1 MIETTEAAERAS
13 IATEDSSQHLLSGTD
28 AENQSLSSFPENED
42 FVTLFN
48 QSYSEFNPVI
58 GSIVKAKIIDF
69 DKETVTLE
77 TLLKSEAFVP
87 KSEFVGEN
95 EDFGLQIGDEVEVAI
110 EAYDDGFGETRL
122 SRQRARLIEGWRD
135 LQAAFD
141 EGRIVRGRI
150 CERVKGGL
158 TVEIN
163 SIRAFLPGSLV
174 DVRTL
179 SDTSMLEGTEQDFLI
194 VKIDKQRNNV
204 VVSRRAVLDKERSGE
219 RSKLL
224 EGLVE
229 GAIMKGSVKN
239 LTDYGAFIDLGGIDG
254 LLHITDMS
262 WKRIRHPSEVVS
274 IDQQVE
280 VQVLKFDRKEMR
292 VSLGMRQIQEN
303 PWSEALK
310 RFEKGK
316 IYRAKVTNIAD
327 YGCFA
332 ELEPGIEGL
341 VHISE
346 MDWTNRNVHPNKV
359 VSVGHEIDVMLL
371 DVNHQQ
377 HRISL
382 GIKQCTPNPWE
393 EFNSQHKKGDILK
406 GAVKS
411 VTDFGIFVGVG
422 ENIDGLVYLSDID
435 WDLPGEQAIHKYKK
449 GMEVEAMLL
458 GVDVKRERIS
468 LGIKQT
474 SADPF
479 MNYVAT
485 HDKGDI
491 VKCKVTEV
499 EPRHVTVELAE
510 NLYAVIKASELSQE
524 MVNDATQVVKPEAE
538 LEAKITSIDKKSRKI
553 ILSVRA
559 RELQQDKESMEQ
571 VNSSANAKVATI
583 GDLIK
588 EHMGDG

>member
-1 MIETTEAAERAS
+1 MTEATAAIETPEETQS
-13 IATEDSSQHLLSGTD
+13 PTTYSDS
-28 AENQSLSSFPENED
+28 ED
-42 FVTLFN
+42 FAALFN
-48 QSYSEFNPVI
+48 KHYSDFNPVV
-58 GSIVKAKIIDF
+58 GSLVKAKIIDF

-77 TLLKSEAFVP
+77 TLLKSEAFVS
-87 KSEFVGEN
+87 KSEFVGEGEAFELN
-95 EDFGLQIGDEVEVAI
+95 IGDEVEVAI

-135 LQAAFD
+135 LQEAFD

-150 CERVKGGL
+150 LERVKGGL

-174 DVRTL
+174 DVRAMR
-179 SDTSMLEGTEQDFLI
+179 DTSTLEGTEQDFLI
-194 VKIDKQRNNV
+194 VKVDKQRNNV

-224 EGLVE
+224 DSLVE
-229 GAIMKGSVKN
+229 GAIMKGTVKN

-262 WKRIRHPSEVVS
+262 WKRIRHPSEVVE
-274 IDQQVE
+274 IDQEVE

-310 RFEKGK
+310 RYEKGK
-316 IYRAKVTNIAD
+316 IYRAKVTNITD

-332 ELEPGIEGL
+332 ELESGIEGL

-346 MDWTNRNVHPNKV
+346 MDWTNRNIHPSKV
-359 VSVGHEIDVMLL
+359 VTIGNEIDVMLL
-371 DVNHQQ
+371 DINHQQ

-382 GIKQCTPNPWE
+382 GIKQCVPNPWE
-393 EFNSQHKKGDILK
+393 QFNSNYKKGDILK
-406 GAVKS
+406 GMVKS
-411 VTDFGIFVGVG
+411 ITDFGIFIGVD

-474 SADPF
+474 SVDPF
-479 MNYVAT
+479 MNFVAT
-485 HDKGDI
+485 HEKGSI

-499 EPRHVTVELAE
+499 EQRTVTVELAE
-510 NLYAVIKASELSQE
+510 NLYSVIKASELSQE
-524 MVNDATQVVKPEAE
+524 MVSDATQVVKPDDE
-538 LEAKITSIDKKSRKI
+538 LEAKITVIDKKNRKI
-553 ILSVRA
+553 GLSVRA

-571 VNSSANAKVATI
+571 VNSETNAKVATI

-588 EHMGDG
+588 EHMSDS